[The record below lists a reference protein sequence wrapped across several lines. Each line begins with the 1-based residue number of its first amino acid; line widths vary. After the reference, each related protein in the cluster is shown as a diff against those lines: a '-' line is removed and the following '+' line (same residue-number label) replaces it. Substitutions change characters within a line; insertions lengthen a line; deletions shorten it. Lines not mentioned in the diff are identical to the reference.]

1 IPQGPRGH
9 RRQRAP
15 VPSPAPRVLGFAAFA
30 LSQALAVSPA
40 LAADCSQ
47 GAVEERVACLSQ
59 AVSALETKVAD
70 LTKQLEA
77 KADAA
82 DALKW
87 NDRIA
92 LRNEDMRIYP
102 RCLDNPGPN
111 SPDLTAVVAN
121 SCAKVPAQT
130 WMIAKPYHSA

>member
-1 IPQGPRGH
+1 MRTPINH
-9 RRQRAP
+9 TVAL
-15 VPSPAPRVLGFAAFA
+15 ALGFAAFS
-30 LSQALAVSPA
+30 LGQALPVSGA

-47 GAVEERVACLSQ
+47 GAVEERLACLSQ
-59 AVSALETKVAD
+59 AVDTLEAKVAD

-77 KADAA
+77 KAETA

-92 LRNEDMRIYP
+92 LINEDMRIYP

-130 WMIAKPYHSA
+130 WMISKPYH

>member
-1 IPQGPRGH
+1 
-9 RRQRAP
+9 
-15 VPSPAPRVLGFAAFA
+15 VL
-30 LSQALAVSPA
+30 
-40 LAADCSQ
+40 D
-47 GAVEERVACLSQ
+47 
-59 AVSALETKVAD
+59 TKVAN

-82 DALKW
+82 DTLKW

-111 SPDLTAVVAN
+111 SPRSYRGGSQFLRQGARADLDDRRALPLGSLGEGGTGSQAHAFFCCPEN
-121 SCAKVPAQT
+121 GR
-130 WMIAKPYHSA
+130 KPRKEMHP